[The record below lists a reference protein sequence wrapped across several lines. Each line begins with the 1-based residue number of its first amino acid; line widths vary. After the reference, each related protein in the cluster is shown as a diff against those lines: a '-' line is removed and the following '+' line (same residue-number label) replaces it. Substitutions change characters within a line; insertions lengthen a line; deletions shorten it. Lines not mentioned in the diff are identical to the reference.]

1 VAPTLVFDL
10 ETVPDIEVIR
20 KLNNL
25 DADVTDKDVVQIALY
40 QRRQKVGHD
49 FLPHHLQKIV
59 AISCVLKTNDN
70 LEIWSIGS
78 NETDEAGLLKR
89 FFDGIEKYIPN
100 LVTWN
105 GSGFDLPVLNYRAL
119 ANNIQVN
126 NYFDTGENN
135 ADFKWNNY
143 LSRYHKRHLDLM
155 DFFALYNGRSNASLD
170 HICKLCNFPG
180 KLDMDGGQVWE
191 TYLNGGVDSIRNYCE
206 TDVAN
211 TYLVFLRYLFM
222 KGDINFDLYINEI
235 ESLRQTLLGYKK
247 PHWNNFIKAWGN

>member
-1 VAPTLVFDL
+1 MTPTLVFDL
-10 ETVPDIEVIR
+10 ETVPDIEAIR

-143 LSRYHKRHLDLM
+143 LNRYHDRHLDLM
-155 DFFALYNGRSNASLD
+155 DVLSGFKKPASLTD
-170 HICKLCNFPG
+170 IAQLIGAPG
-180 KLDMDGGQVWE
+180 KYGIGRWSGLG
-191 TYLNGGVDSIRNYCE
+191 N
-206 TDVAN
+206 
-211 TYLVFLRYLFM
+211 LF
-222 KGDINFDLYINEI
+222 KW
-235 ESLRQTLLGYKK
+235 RC
-247 PHWNNFIKAWGN
+247 